1 MKKWFF
7 LTLTATFLLS
17 GSLCQAQTE
26 DHRIKALEKKIE
38 AMQSAYENRIASLEN
53 RIRDLEGRKVAVPAT
68 TPISTGT
75 AATTKQT
82 LPPVPEAYSVQW
94 MEQYAAQL
102 AATSA
107 KQAEMIQK
115 EKDSPKFEFHGY
127 LRSGFGINGYG
138 NTMAPFQAP
147 NSGAKYRLGNE
158 AETYAETTFLSHM
171 PESALPDG
179 VIFDT
184 QVRLAY
190 VIPHDQSNS
199 ADTET
204 SLREAF
210 GIARGVLSDA
220 PGAAFWAGQRFYLR
234 RDIHMND
241 FFYRDMSGFGGG
253 IEDYPLGDDGTR
265 FALAL
270 LGGSSDDVDSSGT
283 QFDENDYQLNMNT
296 VDVGIYDIPL
306 GYGKLAFH
314 GTFSDFNGD
323 TFTETDGDTIT
334 FKSSEGL
341 AANLFYD
348 FPLTDTVSN
357 AFGLQYGQGAAS
369 EFRALMTRPLGLIAD
384 GDTVL
389 DVDDFEK
396 FRVLNSMLLDEGGPW
411 TYQAVMLY
419 EEGDYGVTSDS
430 TNRWLSSGIR
440 PVYHFSKHFSLAFE
454 AGLDYTDNDRFGNG
468 TLGKLTIA
476 PQITPDAKHLSRP
489 AIRAFLTYARWADD
503 FEGSAGSADY
513 ADDKEGLTAGIQLE
527 TWW

>member
-1 MKKWFF
+1 
-7 LTLTATFLLS
+7 
-17 GSLCQAQTE
+17 
-26 DHRIKALEKKIE
+26 
-38 AMQSAYENRIASLEN
+38 
-53 RIRDLEGRKVAVPAT
+53 
-68 TPISTGT
+68 
-75 AATTKQT
+75 
-82 LPPVPEAYSVQW
+82 
-94 MEQYAAQL
+94 
-102 AATSA
+102 
-107 KQAEMIQK
+107 
-115 EKDSPKFEFHGY
+115 
-127 LRSGFGINGYG
+127 
-138 NTMAPFQAP
+138 
-147 NSGAKYRLGNE
+147 
-158 AETYAETTFLSHM
+158 
-171 PESALPDG
+171 
-179 VIFDT
+179 
-184 QVRLAY
+184 
-190 VIPHDQSNS
+190 
-199 ADTET
+199 
-204 SLREAF
+204 
-210 GIARGVLSDA
+210 
-220 PGAAFWAGQRFYLR
+220 
-234 RDIHMND
+234 
-241 FFYRDMSGFGGG
+241 MSGFGGG
-253 IEDYPLGDDGTR
+253 IENYPLGDDGTK

-306 GYGKLAFH
+306 GDGKLAFH

-334 FKSSEGL
+334 VKNSEGL

-357 AFGLQYGQGAAS
+357 TFGLQYGQGAAS

-411 TYQAVMLY
+411 TYQVVMLC
-419 EEGDYGVTSDS
+419 EEGDYGVTGDS
-430 TNRWLSSGIR
+430 TNRWLSGGIR

-489 AIRAFLTYARWADD
+489 AIRAFLTYAWWADD
-503 FEGSAGSADY
+503 FEGSAGGADY
-513 ADDKEGLTAGIQLE
+513 ADDQEGFITGIQLE